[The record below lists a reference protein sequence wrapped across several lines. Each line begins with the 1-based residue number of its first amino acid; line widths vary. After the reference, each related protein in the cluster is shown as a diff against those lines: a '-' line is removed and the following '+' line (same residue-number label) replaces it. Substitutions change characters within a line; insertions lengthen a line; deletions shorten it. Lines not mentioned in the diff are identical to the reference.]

1 MKSMKYIKV
10 KLFCLKY
17 RWVARLPEIKLFLPS
32 MAFSCCIQRLCLFSS
47 YLTSQQHLCQ
57 SISLSSWIHFLHL
70 APRAHSGFPPV
81 SLCLLISLLFL
92 HVHAVHGVL
101 KARILKWFA
110 IPSPVDHVLSELST
124 MTPLSWVALHSMVHS
139 CIELDKAVVHVIS

>member
-1 MKSMKYIKV
+1 MKSKDVKYIKV

-17 RWVARLPEIKLFLPS
+17 RWVARLPEIKLFLSS
-32 MAFSCCIQRLCLFSS
+32 MTFSCCIQRLCLFSS

-81 SLCLLISLLFL
+81 SLCLLLSLLFL
-92 HVHAVHGVL
+92 HFHAVHGVL
-101 KARILKWFA
+101 KARMLKWFA
-110 IPSPVDHVLSELST
+110 SPFSSEPCFFRT
-124 MTPLSWVALHSMVHS
+124 LHHDLFILGGPTQHGSQLH
-139 CIELDKAVVHVIS
+139 